1 MAIDFSGVR
10 VIVNG
15 EPLDASV
22 LNRPLLDLI
31 SILETDL
38 TDLTLD
44 FYTKPEVDALIA
56 DESLVNAIIFGGA

>member
-22 LNRPLLDLI
+22 LNRPVLDLI
-31 SILETDL
+31 SILE